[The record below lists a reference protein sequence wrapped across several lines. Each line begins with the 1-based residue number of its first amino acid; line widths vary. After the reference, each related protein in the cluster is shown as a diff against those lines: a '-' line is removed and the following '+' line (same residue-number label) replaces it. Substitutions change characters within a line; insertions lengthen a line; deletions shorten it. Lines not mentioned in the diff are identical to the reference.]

1 MRAPSRTSTRVGA
14 WQVTLIGVMCD
25 STGNELGTASVD
37 PERPT
42 SRTAQ
47 REALQAKMRSRKA
60 GQQSDGVRIRYD
72 LPSEYIAT
80 SQAAGGFVE
89 AETAIQDRTNA
100 AARVRAMSQAPRY
113 ELKQPEDFLLRRKM
127 NKLELWIN
135 FNAPADAEHFDFTYL
150 KYPQLAKGVAPLQG
164 YLATSTCEA
173 LGLKQCCFAKP
184 GACSAANGSAYC
196 TARRNAMTIAGL
208 GTSPDLHLE
217 AKFAIKRE
225 RQEEREQKAE
235 THKQQRRDAERERL
249 CSDYK
254 EGKRC
259 ARSQPRE

>member
-1 MRAPSRTSTRVGA
+1 
-14 WQVTLIGVMCD
+14 MCD

-72 LPSEYIAT
+72 LPSEYMAT
-80 SQAAGGFVE
+80 SQAAGGFSE

-135 FNAPADAEHFDFTYL
+135 FNAPADAEHTLRFHL
-150 KYPQLAKGVAPLQG
+150 SEVP
-164 YLATSTCEA
+164 
-173 LGLKQCCFAKP
+173 
-184 GACSAANGSAYC
+184 SA
-196 TARRNAMTIAGL
+196 R
-208 GTSPDLHLE
+208 
-217 AKFAIKRE
+217 
-225 RQEEREQKAE
+225 
-235 THKQQRRDAERERL
+235 
-249 CSDYK
+249 
-254 EGKRC
+254 
-259 ARSQPRE
+259 